1 MSPITTPT
9 RPRRRR
15 VTIILAA
22 VAIAAVTLPTVALAA
37 SPIRTFE
44 VVHGTAGEITTADAT
59 VKFDISYG
67 TLYGASGTIRY
78 EGPHGVLFGPEG
90 VAEMSDNRLT
100 GEFFLIDGETGESP
114 GWAFYD
120 IVFTPGG
127 PESATHEVIRTG
139 NLRTVVDLV
148 QQPML
153 ASGTITMPDA
163 TIFRFENLPGDR
175 FVADMWSNNPAATV
189 LDGAQTFI
197 EANWVLDD
205 LPLTFRVHVTELSS
219 GGAVFL
225 LTDGGEIIGEAQP
238 TFVDDRM
245 TADFT
250 LSEFGETVGN
260 ASVDVQVTELGSS
273 FHFEQTKISRL
284 RVVTTQVAIA
294 GELTVTLDDS
304 SRTFEFAD
312 ADLVAIRESWHG
324 IQYPHAD
331 GGDGGDDGDGGDGE
345 G

>member
-1 MSPITTPT
+1 MAPITTPT
-9 RPRRRR
+9 RGRRRR

-22 VAIAAVTLPTVALAA
+22 VAIAALTLPTVALAA
-37 SPIRTFE
+37 SPIRTTE

-59 VKFDISYG
+59 VKFNITYG
-67 TLYGASGTIRY
+67 TLYGASGNIRY
-78 EGPHGVLFGPEG
+78 EGPHGTLFGPEG
-90 VAEMSDNRLT
+90 FAEMSDNRLT

-114 GWAFYD
+114 GWALYD
-120 IVFTPGG
+120 IAFTPGG

-139 NLRTVVDLV
+139 NRRTVVDLV

-153 ASGTITMPDA
+153 ASGTITMPDG
-163 TIFRFENLPGDR
+163 TIFRFEDLPGDR
-175 FVADMWSNNPAATV
+175 FVADLWSNNPAATV

-205 LPLTFRVHVTELSS
+205 LPLIFRVHVTDLSS

-225 LTDGGEIIGEAQP
+225 QTDGGEIIGEAQP

-245 TADFT
+245 RADFT
-250 LSEFGETVGN
+250 LAEFGETVGS
-260 ASVDVQVTELGSS
+260 ASVDVQVTELGNS
-273 FHFEQTKISRL
+273 FAFEQTETSRL
-284 RVVTTQVAIA
+284 RTVTTQIAVA
-294 GELTVTLDDS
+294 GELTVTLHDS
-304 SRTFEFAD
+304 TRTFEFAD
-312 ADLVAIRESWHG
+312 ADLVAVRESWHG

-331 GGDGGDDGDGGDGE
+331 DGGDGGDGGDGE